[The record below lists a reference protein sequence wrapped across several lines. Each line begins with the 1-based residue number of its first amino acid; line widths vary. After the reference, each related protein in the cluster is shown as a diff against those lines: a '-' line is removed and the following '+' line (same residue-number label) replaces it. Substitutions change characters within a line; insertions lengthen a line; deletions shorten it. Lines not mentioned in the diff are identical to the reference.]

1 MKSNKI
7 IAIFMLVIIVTFGGY
22 FIYSHTQKV
31 NLAQHYYNIGDYKKA
46 SDLKVGDISEK
57 SGTLNS
63 AELWRMDISDDF
75 ITLFM
80 TIQYIGGEIEE
91 NKNDKIYVNRLKV
104 YYKQMADYFNISEQQ
119 LDEIRKTDRIQDGA
133 NKLRNI

>member
-1 MKSNKI
+1 
-7 IAIFMLVIIVTFGGY
+7 MLVIIVTFGGY

-31 NLAQHYYNIGDYKKA
+31 NLAQHYYNIGDYSKA
-46 SDLKVGDISEK
+46 YNLKVGDISEK

>member
-1 MKSNKI
+1 
-7 IAIFMLVIIVTFGGY
+7 MLVIIVTFGGY

-104 YYKQMADYFNISEQQ
+104 YYKQIADYFNISEQQ

>member
-104 YYKQMADYFNISEQQ
+104 YYKQIADYFNISEQQ